1 MLNVSAAAAS
11 GRPNRWYISFNAARC
26 SVETDIPPVQ
36 KSRLGAGEDASR
48 GTMDYPGRLIE
59 AASISQCVCMYQS
72 SPGRCRLMT
81 RYGIVSLDGIGLVT
95 TDITRS
101 YLPTPPLIH
110 AQNCA
115 SVTTAT
121 FPIRTQGLRVL
132 RVRVQTLYCV
142 EKNYGPAKGGASPLG
157 FPIREGDG

>member
-11 GRPNRWYISFNAARC
+11 GRPNRWYISFN
-26 SVETDIPPVQ
+26 VETDIPPVQ

-81 RYGIVSLDGIGLVT
+81 RYGIMSLDGIGLVT

-142 EKNYGPAKGGASPLG
+142 EKNYGPAKGGGASPNA
-157 FPIREGDG
+157 PPP